1 LSFTQLPARL
11 FCCDDQRQSCLVL
24 QKTLLWREPQTLLD
38 KAKVDSGVLGLL
50 GGVHGG
56 NVDLRTPMKQQIE
69 QLLRDAVARLAGGLL
84 PADVTLDNL
93 GIERTRD
100 AANGDFATNVAM
112 RLSKL
117 ARKQPRELA
126 QAIVDA
132 LEKSPAVEKVEIA
145 GAGFI
150 NFFLARDAQSS
161 VVRRIHELGGAYGRN
176 TTGAG
181 RKVLVEF
188 VSSNP
193 TGPLHVGHGRH
204 GAYGASVANLLDAN
218 GYAVHREYYINDAG
232 RQVDIIAVS
241 VWLRYLEA
249 CGEEFKFPANGY
261 KGEYVR
267 EIAAALLE
275 QSGQMLVRPEAQ
287 VFLDLPPDEP
297 EGGNKETY
305 IDAVIARAKDL
316 IGEVDFREVSQLAL
330 KTIIADMEND
340 LAEFGVTYDRW
351 FSEMSLTTNGAID
364 RALERLRK
372 QDHVYEKDGALWFRA
387 TAFGDEKDRVVVREN
402 GVKTYFASDIAYHL
416 EKRERGF
423 DILLD
428 ILGSDHHGYTARVR
442 AGLEAMGEPPA
453 SLEVQLVQFVSLFR
467 GGEKVPMSTRAGEF
481 ITLRQLRAEVGND
494 AARFFYVLRSHDQ
507 PLDFD
512 LELAKSRSN
521 DNPVYYIQY
530 AHARVASVG
539 RQLAA
544 KGYSYDA
551 SIGLANLATLTSTHE
566 DALLT
571 LLGRY
576 PEMIQLAATNRA
588 PHTLVHFLRELAQA
602 FHTWY
607 NAEQFIVEDAALRNA
622 RIALALATQQV
633 VRNGL
638 ALLGVSAPETM

>member
-1 LSFTQLPARL
+1 LKQTIEALLQAALSRLAGNQLPA
-11 FCCDDQRQSCLVL
+11 DIP
-24 QKTLLWREPQTLLD
+24 T
-38 KAKVDSGVLGLL
+38 
-50 GGVHGG
+50 
-56 NVDLRTPMKQQIE
+56 
-69 QLLRDAVARLAGGLL
+69 
-84 PADVTLDNL
+84 DNL
-93 GIERTRD
+93 GVERTRD
-100 AANGDFATNVAM
+100 AANGDFATNIAM

-117 ARKQPRELA
+117 AGKPPREIA
-126 QAIVDA
+126 QLIVDA
-132 LEKSPAVEKVEIA
+132 LEKNAAVERIEIA

-150 NFFLARDAQSS
+150 NFHLAAQAQAD
-161 VVRRIHELGGAYGRN
+161 VVRRILEAGDAYGRN
-176 TTGAG
+176 ASGGG

-204 GAYGASVANLLDAN
+204 GAYGASVSNLLDAN

-241 VWLRYLEA
+241 VWLRYLEL
-249 CGEEFKFPANGY
+249 CGEEFRFPANGY

-267 EIAAALLE
+267 GIAAQYLE
-275 QSGQMLVRPEAQ
+275 QVGQMLVRPEAQ
-287 VFLDLPPDEP
+287 VFLDLPQDEP
-297 EGGNKETY
+297 DGGDKEVF
-305 IDAVIARAKDL
+305 IDAVITRAKEL
-316 IGEVDFREVSQLAL
+316 IGEVDFREISQLAL
-330 KTIIADMEND
+330 KIIIADMEND
-340 LAEFGVTYDRW
+340 LAEFGVVYDRW
-351 FSEMSLTTNGAID
+351 YSELSLTQNGAID

-423 DILLD
+423 DLLLD

-442 AGLEAMGEPPA
+442 AGLQAMGEPGD

-467 GGEKVPMSTRAGEF
+467 GGEKAAMSTRAGEF
-481 ITLRQLRAEVGND
+481 VTLRQLRAEVGND
-494 AARFFYVLRSHDQ
+494 AARFFYVMRSHDQ

-530 AHARVASVG
+530 AHARVASVQK
-539 RQLAA
+539 QLAA
-544 KGYSYDA
+544 KGSVYDA
-551 SIGLANLATLTSTHE
+551 AVGLSSLDTLVSPHE
-566 DALLT
+566 TALLT
-571 LLGRY
+571 ALGRF
-576 PEMIQLAATNRA
+576 PEIIQLAGENRA
-588 PHTLVHFLRELAQA
+588 PHTLVHFLRDLANC

-607 NAEQFIVEDAALRNA
+607 NAEQFIVDDARLRNA
-622 RIALALATQQV
+622 RMALAVATQQV

-638 ALLGVSAPETM
+638 RMLGVSAPESM

>member
-1 LSFTQLPARL
+1 
-11 FCCDDQRQSCLVL
+11 
-24 QKTLLWREPQTLLD
+24 
-38 KAKVDSGVLGLL
+38 
-50 GGVHGG
+50 
-56 NVDLRTPMKQQIE
+56 MKQEIE
-69 QLLRDAVARLAGGLL
+69 QLLHAALARLSGTVL
-84 PADVTLDNL
+84 PAGTPLDNL
-93 GIERTRD
+93 GVERTRD

-112 RLSKL
+112 RLCKKAGLS
-117 ARKQPRELA
+117 PRNLA
-126 QAIVDA
+126 QAIVGALQQDA
-132 LEKSPAVEKVEIA
+132 AIEKVEIA

-150 NFFLARDAQSS
+150 NFYLARDAQAS
-161 VVRRIHELGGAYGRN
+161 VVRRIHELGDAFGRN
-176 TTGAG
+176 GSG
-181 RKVLVEF
+181 GNRKVLVEF

-193 TGPLHVGHGRH
+193 TGPLHVGHGR
-204 GAYGASVANLLDAN
+204 GASYGASVANLLEAN

-249 CGEEFKFPANGY
+249 CGEEFRFPANGY
-261 KGEYVR
+261 KGDYVR
-267 EIAAALLE
+267 EIAAELLQ
-275 QSGQMLVRPEAQ
+275 QSGQMLVRPEGQ
-287 VFLDLPPDEP
+287 VFGNLPPDEP

-305 IDAVIARAKDL
+305 IDAVIERSKEL
-316 IGEVDFREVSQLAL
+316 IGDADFRDIAQLAL
-330 KTIIADMEND
+330 KIIIADMEGD
-340 LAEFGVTYDRW
+340 LREFGVVYDRW
-351 FSEMSLTTNGAID
+351 FSEESLSTNGAID
-364 RALERLRK
+364 RALEKLRA

-416 EKRERGF
+416 DKRERGF
-423 DILLD
+423 DVLLD

-442 AGLEAMGEPPA
+442 AGLEAMGEPGD

-481 ITLRQLRAEVGND
+481 ITLRQLREEVGND

-530 AHARVASVG
+530 AHARVASVQ
-539 RQLAA
+539 RQLAS
-544 KGYSYDA
+544 KGFSFDKA
-551 SIGLANLATLTSTHE
+551 LGINSLGALVAPHE
-566 DALLT
+566 TALLT
-571 LLGRY
+571 TLARY
-576 PEMIQLAATNRA
+576 PELIQRAGLNRA
-588 PHTLVHFLRELAQA
+588 PHALVHYLQELAND

-638 ALLGVSAPETM
+638 TLLGVSAPETM